1 MFTLLDNIQSKLNET
16 RQSKA
21 RLHESI
27 KLYLLGFKYS
37 EILNT
42 LNSVEMS
49 ISLRTLRRILKCM
62 GFATYAFLCYCGSTA
77 LPYKDKAS
85 SSGSVFSFL
94 LCITG
99 SSRACQRAVAWTSCP
114 TPQHEELSREPL
126 WGSTAQQGEDTF
138 QRMTS
143 RSRSNV

>member
-1 MFTLLDNIQSKLNET
+1 MQSKLNKT

-27 KLYLLGFKYS
+27 ELYLLGFEYS

-49 ISLRTLRRILKCM
+49 ISLRTLRRILKRM
-62 GFATYAFLCYCGSTA
+62 GGFATYAFLCYCGSTA
-77 LPYKDKAS
+77 LTYKDKAS
-85 SSGSVFSFL
+85 SSGSVCSFL

-143 RSRSNV
+143 RSGSNVKEF